1 MRCSPRIYRDTE
13 QSPARGQEG
22 NTTCSMRPRL
32 SCTAGSAAPGWGTRW
47 RGPRS
52 PGLVP
57 GPRRDL
63 AHRRA
68 SCRHRVPALPSP
80 RRPGSVPARRRRA
93 VLRRPL
99 APAPPPHPTPL
110 PTCRPRP
117 PRLVTQRHHTT
128 AQRLGYSAGRCAS
141 SRPDRRPLNV
151 RRKHKGQ
158 DRVWSTTR
166 PLCQHGV
173 MHRPVRRFSGP
184 GQRHTRLIRV
194 VRGRTLEDHEYTAP
208 RRARDLRIRQFWS
221 PASQP
226 DR

>member
-1 MRCSPRIYRDTE
+1 ML
-13 QSPARGQEG
+13 
-22 NTTCSMRPRL
+22 PRL

-68 SCRHRVPALPSP
+68 SCRHRVPALPRP

-141 SRPDRRPLNV
+141 SRPDRRPLKRAPQAQRSGSCLEHNSHSLSAWADAPTGAPV
-151 RRKHKGQ
+151 PSAAPARGTPASSGWYVAGLPKI
-158 DRVWSTTR
+158 TNT
-166 PLCQHGV
+166 QHPKE
-173 MHRPVRRFSGP
+173 PVTCGNANSV
-184 GQRHTRLIRV
+184 T
-194 VRGRTLEDHEYTAP
+194 
-208 RRARDLRIRQFWS
+208 
-221 PASQP
+221 SQP